1 MPNKSSVPWAAVTG
15 RGSGVLAVAV
25 AALLASTVSGSSVAQ
40 VRQQAPETA
49 PEQLSAQSLAAT
61 YGSKKGGKARNVIFI
76 QGDGMGTAHR
86 ELIRLALK
94 GQGGQL
100 EMNKMQYT
108 GLVATES
115 ADTKEAVTDS
125 AAAATAYSTGVRTYN
140 GAVGVDSNGKPV
152 KNLLERARDAGKATG
167 VVTTSQVTDAS
178 PAAFS
183 AHVANRSDQS
193 EIARQIIE
201 ETKVDV
207 VLGGGEDWWF
217 PAGNPGAW
225 PDNPPKDPT
234 EQSKGTKGN
243 LVTRAQQLGYSYV
256 RNGDELSKVR
266 RGKVLGLFAN
276 EEMFEYHNEGEGDLY
291 EPSVRLPVMTK
302 KAIDL
307 LSRDRDGFFLFVE
320 EEGIDEMAHH
330 SNAKLMIK
338 AGAELDKTV
347 KLALDF
353 AARTPGTLVLV
364 VGDHET
370 GGLAIEN
377 VDPND
382 ENSRDDSADPPLE
395 QSEDTVPIANSN
407 LKMVADWT
415 TNGHTGAATPVT
427 ASGPGAQRLSG
438 FIKNTDVHDA
448 VLAAMGLRR

>member
-1 MPNKSSVPWAAVTG
+1 MPKKSSAPLAALAG

-25 AALLASTVSGSSVAQ
+25 AALLASSMSGPAATQAQ
-40 VRQQAPETA
+40 QQSPKAA
-49 PEQLSAQSLAAT
+49 PEQASAQAAT
-61 YGSKKGGKARNVIFI
+61 QQIVAANSSGKGQRARNVIFI
-76 QGDGMGTAHR
+76 QGDGMGIAHR
-86 ELIRLALK
+86 ELMRLALK
-94 GQGGQL
+94 GQNGQL
-100 EMNKMQYT
+100 TMNKMEYT
-108 GLVATES
+108 GLVHTDS
-115 ADTKEAVTDS
+115 ADKKEAVTDS
-125 AAAATAYSTGVRTYN
+125 AAAATAYSTGVRSYN
-140 GAVGVDSNGKPV
+140 GAIGVDSDGKPV
-152 KNLLERARDAGKATG
+152 TNLLERARAAGKSTG

-178 PAAFS
+178 PGAFS

-201 ETKVDV
+201 QTKVDV
-207 VLGGGEDWWF
+207 VLGGGEDWWY

-225 PDNPPKDPT
+225 PDNPPTDPT

-243 LVTRAQQLGYSYV
+243 LVDRAQQLGYKYV
-256 RNGDELSKVR
+256 RNEAELKKVK

-291 EPSVRLPVMTK
+291 DPSVRLPVMTK

-330 SNAKLMIK
+330 GNATLMVK
-338 AGAELDKTV
+338 AGAELDRTV
-347 KLALDF
+347 KIALDF

-382 ENSRDDSADPPLE
+382 ENGTGDQA
-395 QSEDTVPIANSN
+395 EDTIPIANSD

-415 TNGHTGAATPVT
+415 TGGHTGAATPVT
-427 ASGPGAQRLSG
+427 ASGPGAYRLSG

-448 VLAAMGLRR
+448 VLKAMGFRR

>member
-1 MPNKSSVPWAAVTG
+1 MPNKSSAPWTALAG
-15 RGSGVLAVAV
+15 RGGGVAAVAV
-25 AALLASTVSGSSVAQ
+25 AALLASSLSGPSATQASPATQPQGLNAAPDRISAPDVVPAKVSA
-40 VRQQAPETA
+40 
-49 PEQLSAQSLAAT
+49 
-61 YGSKKGGKARNVIFI
+61 GKRARNVIFI
-76 QGDGMGTAHR
+76 QGDGMGIAHR

-94 GQGGQL
+94 GQGGEL
-100 EMNKMQYT
+100 TMNKMQYT
-108 GLVATES
+108 GLVHTES
-115 ADTKEAVTDS
+115 ADKKEAVTDS
-125 AAAATAYSTGVRTYN
+125 AAAATAYATGVRSYN
-140 GAVGVDSNGKPV
+140 GAIGVDSDGKPV
-152 KNLLERARDAGKATG
+152 TSLLERARAAGKSTG

-178 PAAFS
+178 PGAFS

-201 ETKVDV
+201 QTRVDV
-207 VLGGGEDWWF
+207 VLGGGEDWWY

-243 LVTRAQQLGYSYV
+243 LVDRAQQLGYKYV
-256 RNGDELSKVR
+256 RNAAELKKVN

-291 EPSVRLPVMTK
+291 DPSVRLPVMTK
-302 KAIDL
+302 KAINI

-338 AGAELDKTV
+338 AGAELDRTV
-347 KLALDF
+347 KIALDF

-382 ENSRDDSADPPLE
+382 ENGSGE
-395 QSEDTVPIANSN
+395 QSEDTIPIAHSD

-415 TNGHTGAATPVT
+415 TGGHTGAATPVT
-427 ASGPGAQRLSG
+427 ASGPGAHRLSG

-448 VLAAMGLRR
+448 VLKAMGFRP

>member
-1 MPNKSSVPWAAVTG
+1 MPKHSHTHPAQLAG
-15 RGSGVLAVAV
+15 RATGVLAVAV
-25 AALLASTVSGSSVAQ
+25 AALLASTVSGASMAQ
-40 VRQQAPETA
+40 VRVADRPVTLTAESVPEVAGYDINT
-49 PEQLSAQSLAAT
+49 
-61 YGSKKGGKARNVIFI
+61 KGRARNVIFI
-76 QGDGMGTAHR
+76 QGDGMGVAHR
-86 ELIRLALK
+86 ELLRLALK
-94 GQGGQL
+94 GQNGDL
-100 EMNKMQYT
+100 VMNKMQVT
-108 GLVATES
+108 GLVHTDS
-115 ADTKEAVTDS
+115 ADTAQAVTDS
-125 AAAATAYSTGVRTYN
+125 AAAATAYATGVRSYN
-140 GAVGVDSNGKPV
+140 GAIGVDVNGKPV
-152 KNLLERARDAGKATG
+152 TNLLERARAAGKSTG
-167 VVTTSQVTDAS
+167 LVTTAQVTDAS
-178 PAAFS
+178 PGAFS

-201 ETKVDV
+201 QSRVDV
-207 VLGGGEDWWF
+207 VLGGGEDWWY

-225 PDNPPKDPT
+225 PDNPPTDPT

-243 LVTRAQQLGYSYV
+243 LVDRAKQLKYQYV
-256 RNGDELSKVR
+256 TNAAELGKVNK
-266 RGKVLGLFAN
+266 GKVLGLFAN

-291 EPSVRLPVMTK
+291 DPSVRLPVMAT

-307 LSRDRDGFFLFVE
+307 LSRDRDGFFLFIE

-338 AGAELDKTV
+338 AGAELDRTV
-347 KLALDF
+347 KIALGF

-382 ENSRDDSADPPLE
+382 ENGSGE
-395 QSEDTVPIANSN
+395 QSEDTVAIAHSN

-427 ASGPGAQRLSG
+427 ASGPGAQRLAG
-438 FIKNTDVHDA
+438 FIKNTQVHDA
-448 VLAAMGLRR
+448 VLKAMGFRR

>member
-1 MPNKSSVPWAAVTG
+1 MPKHSHTHPAQLAG
-15 RGSGVLAVAV
+15 RATGVLAVAV
-25 AALLASTVSGSSVAQ
+25 AALLASTVSGASMAQ
-40 VRQQAPETA
+40 VRVADRPVALTAESVPEVAGYDINT
-49 PEQLSAQSLAAT
+49 
-61 YGSKKGGKARNVIFI
+61 KGRARKVIFI
-76 QGDGMGTAHR
+76 QGDGMGVAHR
-86 ELIRLALK
+86 ELLRLALK
-94 GQGGQL
+94 GQNGDL
-100 EMNKMQYT
+100 VMNKMQVT
-108 GLVATES
+108 GLVHTDS
-115 ADTKEAVTDS
+115 ADTAQAVTDS
-125 AAAATAYSTGVRTYN
+125 AAAATAYATGVRSYN
-140 GAVGVDSNGKPV
+140 GAIGVDVNGKPV
-152 KNLLERARDAGKATG
+152 TNLLERARAAGKSTG
-167 VVTTSQVTDAS
+167 LVTTAQVTDAS
-178 PAAFS
+178 PGAFS

-201 ETKVDV
+201 QSRVDV
-207 VLGGGEDWWF
+207 VLGGGEDWWY

-225 PDNPPKDPT
+225 PDNPPTDPT

-243 LVTRAQQLGYSYV
+243 LVDRAKQLKYQYV
-256 RNGDELSKVR
+256 TNAAELGKVNK
-266 RGKVLGLFAN
+266 GKVLGLFAN

-291 EPSVRLPVMTK
+291 DPSVRLPVMAT

-307 LSRDRDGFFLFVE
+307 LSRDRDGFFLFIE

-338 AGAELDKTV
+338 AGAELDRTV
-347 KLALDF
+347 KIALDF

-382 ENSRDDSADPPLE
+382 ENGSGE
-395 QSEDTVPIANSN
+395 QSEDTVAIAHSN

-427 ASGPGAQRLSG
+427 ASGPGAQRLAG
-438 FIKNTDVHDA
+438 FIKNTQVHDA
-448 VLAAMGLRR
+448 VLKAMGFRR

>member
-1 MPNKSSVPWAAVTG
+1 MPKHSHTHPAQLAG
-15 RGSGVLAVAV
+15 RATGVLAVAV
-25 AALLASTVSGSSVAQ
+25 AALLASTVSGASMAQ
-40 VRQQAPETA
+40 VRVADRPVTLTAESVPEVAGYDINT
-49 PEQLSAQSLAAT
+49 
-61 YGSKKGGKARNVIFI
+61 KGRARNVIFI
-76 QGDGMGTAHR
+76 QGDGMGVAHR
-86 ELIRLALK
+86 ELLRLALK
-94 GQGGQL
+94 GQNGDL
-100 EMNKMQYT
+100 VMNKMQVT
-108 GLVATES
+108 GLVHTDS
-115 ADTKEAVTDS
+115 ADTAQAVTDS
-125 AAAATAYSTGVRTYN
+125 AAAATAYATGVRSYN
-140 GAVGVDSNGKPV
+140 GAIGVDVNGKPV
-152 KNLLERARDAGKATG
+152 TNLLERARAAGKSTG
-167 VVTTSQVTDAS
+167 LVTTAQVTDAS
-178 PAAFS
+178 PGAFS

-201 ETKVDV
+201 QSRVDV
-207 VLGGGEDWWF
+207 VLGGGEDWWY

-225 PDNPPKDPT
+225 PDNPPTDPT

-243 LVTRAQQLGYSYV
+243 LVDRAKQLKYQYV
-256 RNGDELSKVR
+256 TNAAELGKVNK
-266 RGKVLGLFAN
+266 GKVLGLFAN

-291 EPSVRLPVMTK
+291 DPSVRLPVMAT

-307 LSRDRDGFFLFVE
+307 LSRDRDGFFLFIE

-338 AGAELDKTV
+338 AGAELDRTV
-347 KLALDF
+347 KIALDF

-382 ENSRDDSADPPLE
+382 ENGSGE
-395 QSEDTVPIANSN
+395 QSEDTVAIAHSN

-427 ASGPGAQRLSG
+427 ASGPGAQRLAG
-438 FIKNTDVHDA
+438 IIKNTQVHDA
-448 VLAAMGLRR
+448 VLKAMGFRR

>member
-1 MPNKSSVPWAAVTG
+1 MPKHSHTHPAQLAG
-15 RGSGVLAVAV
+15 RATGVLAVAV
-25 AALLASTVSGSSVAQ
+25 AALLASTVSGASMAQ
-40 VRQQAPETA
+40 VRVADRPVTLTAESVPEVAGYDVNT
-49 PEQLSAQSLAAT
+49 
-61 YGSKKGGKARNVIFI
+61 KGRARNVIFI
-76 QGDGMGTAHR
+76 QGDGMGVAHR
-86 ELIRLALK
+86 ELLRLALK
-94 GQGGQL
+94 GQNGDL
-100 EMNKMQYT
+100 VMNKMQVT
-108 GLVATES
+108 GLVHTDS
-115 ADTKEAVTDS
+115 ADTAQAVTDS
-125 AAAATAYSTGVRTYN
+125 AAAATAYATGVRSYN
-140 GAVGVDSNGKPV
+140 GAIGVDVNGKPV
-152 KNLLERARDAGKATG
+152 TNLLERARAAGKSTG
-167 VVTTSQVTDAS
+167 LVTTAQVTDAS
-178 PAAFS
+178 PGAFS

-201 ETKVDV
+201 QSRVDV
-207 VLGGGEDWWF
+207 VLGGGEDWWY

-225 PDNPPKDPT
+225 PDNPPTDPT

-243 LVTRAQQLGYSYV
+243 LVDRAKQLKYQYV
-256 RNGDELSKVR
+256 TNAAELGKVNK
-266 RGKVLGLFAN
+266 GKVLGLFAN

-291 EPSVRLPVMTK
+291 DPSVRLPVMAT

-307 LSRDRDGFFLFVE
+307 LSRDRDGFFLFIE

-338 AGAELDKTV
+338 AGAELDRTV
-347 KLALDF
+347 KIALDF

-382 ENSRDDSADPPLE
+382 ENGSGE
-395 QSEDTVPIANSN
+395 QSEDTVAIAHSN

-427 ASGPGAQRLSG
+427 ASGPGAQRLAG
-438 FIKNTDVHDA
+438 FIKNTQVHDA
-448 VLAAMGLRR
+448 VLKAMGFRR

>member
-1 MPNKSSVPWAAVTG
+1 MPNKSSAPWTVLAG
-15 RGSGVLAVAV
+15 RGGGVAAVAV
-25 AALLASTVSGSSVAQ
+25 AALLASSLSGPSATQASPRTQPQGLNAVPDRISAPDVVPAKVSA
-40 VRQQAPETA
+40 
-49 PEQLSAQSLAAT
+49 
-61 YGSKKGGKARNVIFI
+61 GKRARNVIFI
-76 QGDGMGTAHR
+76 QGDGMGIAHR

-100 EMNKMQYT
+100 TMNKMQYT
-108 GLVATES
+108 GLVHTES
-115 ADTKEAVTDS
+115 ADKKEAVTDS
-125 AAAATAYSTGVRTYN
+125 AAAATAYATGVRSYN
-140 GAVGVDSNGKPV
+140 GAIGVDSDGKPV
-152 KNLLERARDAGKATG
+152 TNLLERARAAGKSTG

-178 PAAFS
+178 PGAFS

-201 ETKVDV
+201 QTRVDV
-207 VLGGGEDWWF
+207 VLGGGEDWWY

-243 LVTRAQQLGYSYV
+243 LVDRAQQLGYKYV
-256 RNGDELSKVR
+256 RNAAELKKVK

-291 EPSVRLPVMTK
+291 DPSVRLPVMTK
-302 KAIDL
+302 KAINI

-338 AGAELDKTV
+338 AGAELDRTV
-347 KLALDF
+347 KIALDF

-382 ENSRDDSADPPLE
+382 ENGSGE
-395 QSEDTVPIANSN
+395 QSEDTIPIAHSD

-415 TNGHTGAATPVT
+415 TGGHTGAATPVT
-427 ASGPGAQRLSG
+427 ASGPGAQRLGG

-448 VLAAMGLRR
+448 VLKAMGFRP

>member
-1 MPNKSSVPWAAVTG
+1 MSNKSSARKTAHAG
-15 RGSGVLAVAV
+15 RGGRVLAIAV
-25 AALLASTVSGSSVAQ
+25 AALLTLSMSGPAATQAQ
-40 VRQQAPETA
+40 QQAPDAITQHA
-49 PEQLSAQSLAAT
+49 SAQEFAAT
-61 YGSKKGGKARNVIFI
+61 KNAKGQRARNVIFI
-76 QGDGMGTAHR
+76 QGDGMGIAHR

-100 EMNKMQYT
+100 TMNQMDYT

-115 ADTKEAVTDS
+115 ADKKEAVTDS
-125 AAAATAYSTGVRTYN
+125 AAAATAYATGVRSYN
-140 GAVGVDSNGKPV
+140 GAIGVDSSGKPV
-152 KNLLERARDAGKATG
+152 TNLLERARAAGKSTG
-167 VVTTSQVTDAS
+167 LVTTSQVTDAS
-178 PAAFS
+178 PGAFS
-183 AHVANRSDQS
+183 AHVADRSDQS

-201 ETKVDV
+201 QTKVDV
-207 VLGGGEDWWF
+207 VLGGGEDWWY

-243 LVTRAQQLGYSYV
+243 LVDRAQKLGYKYV
-256 RNGDELSKVR
+256 RNAAELSKVQ

-302 KAIDL
+302 KAIEL

-330 SNAKLMIK
+330 SNANLMIK
-338 AGAELDKTV
+338 AGAELDRTV
-347 KLALDF
+347 KIALDF

-382 ENSRDDSADPPLE
+382 ENGVGE
-395 QSEDTVPIANSN
+395 QSEDIVPIANSN

-415 TNGHTGAATPVT
+415 TNGHTGAAVPIT
-427 ASGPGAQRLSG
+427 ASGPGAHRLNG
-438 FIKNTDVHDA
+438 FIRNTDVHDA
-448 VLAAMGLRR
+448 VLKAMGFRR

>member
-1 MPNKSSVPWAAVTG
+1 MPNKSSAPWTVLAG
-15 RGSGVLAVAV
+15 RGGGVAAVAV
-25 AALLASTVSGSSVAQ
+25 AALLASSLSGPSATQASPGTQPQGLNAVPDRISAPDVVPAKVSA
-40 VRQQAPETA
+40 
-49 PEQLSAQSLAAT
+49 
-61 YGSKKGGKARNVIFI
+61 GKRARNVIFI
-76 QGDGMGTAHR
+76 QGDGMGIAHR

-100 EMNKMQYT
+100 TMNKMQYT
-108 GLVATES
+108 GLVHTES
-115 ADTKEAVTDS
+115 ADKKEAVTDS
-125 AAAATAYSTGVRTYN
+125 AAAATAYATGVRSYN
-140 GAVGVDSNGKPV
+140 GAIGVDSDGKPV
-152 KNLLERARDAGKATG
+152 TNLLERARAAGKSTG

-178 PAAFS
+178 PGAFS

-201 ETKVDV
+201 QTRVDV
-207 VLGGGEDWWF
+207 VLGGGEDWWY

-243 LVTRAQQLGYSYV
+243 LVDRAQQLGYKYV
-256 RNGDELSKVR
+256 RNAAELKKVK

-291 EPSVRLPVMTK
+291 DPSVRLPVMTK
-302 KAIDL
+302 KAINI

-338 AGAELDKTV
+338 AGAELDRTV
-347 KLALDF
+347 KIALDF

-382 ENSRDDSADPPLE
+382 ENGSGE
-395 QSEDTVPIANSN
+395 QSEDTIPIAHSD

-415 TNGHTGAATPVT
+415 TGGHTGAATPVT
-427 ASGPGAQRLSG
+427 ASGPGAQRLGG

-448 VLAAMGLRR
+448 VLKAMGFRP

>member
-1 MPNKSSVPWAAVTG
+1 MPNKSSAPWTVLAG
-15 RGSGVLAVAV
+15 RGGGVAAVAV
-25 AALLASTVSGSSVAQ
+25 AALLASSLSGPSTTQASPATQPQGLNAAPDRISAPDVVPAKVSA
-40 VRQQAPETA
+40 
-49 PEQLSAQSLAAT
+49 
-61 YGSKKGGKARNVIFI
+61 GKRARNVIFI
-76 QGDGMGTAHR
+76 QGDGMGIAHR

-94 GQGGQL
+94 GQGGEL
-100 EMNKMQYT
+100 TMNKMQYT
-108 GLVATES
+108 GLVHTES
-115 ADTKEAVTDS
+115 ADKKEAVTDS
-125 AAAATAYSTGVRTYN
+125 AAAATAYATGVRSYN
-140 GAVGVDSNGKPV
+140 GAIGVDSDGKPV
-152 KNLLERARDAGKATG
+152 TSLLERARAAGKSTG

-178 PAAFS
+178 PGAFS

-201 ETKVDV
+201 QTRVDV
-207 VLGGGEDWWF
+207 VLGGGEDWWY

-243 LVTRAQQLGYSYV
+243 LVDRAQQLGYKYV
-256 RNGDELSKVR
+256 RNAAELKKVN

-291 EPSVRLPVMTK
+291 DPSVRLPVMTK
-302 KAIDL
+302 KAINI

-338 AGAELDKTV
+338 AGAELDRTV
-347 KLALDF
+347 KIALDF

-382 ENSRDDSADPPLE
+382 ENGSGE
-395 QSEDTVPIANSN
+395 QSEDTIPIAHSD

-415 TNGHTGAATPVT
+415 TGGHTGAATPVT
-427 ASGPGAQRLSG
+427 ASGPGAHRLSG
-438 FIKNTDVHDA
+438 FIKNTDVHNA
-448 VLAAMGLRR
+448 VLKAMGFRP

>member
-1 MPNKSSVPWAAVTG
+1 MPKHSHTHPAQLAG
-15 RGSGVLAVAV
+15 RATGVLAVAV
-25 AALLASTVSGSSVAQ
+25 AALLASTVSGASMAQ
-40 VRQQAPETA
+40 VRVADRPVTLTAESVPEVAGYDINT
-49 PEQLSAQSLAAT
+49 
-61 YGSKKGGKARNVIFI
+61 KGRARNVIFI
-76 QGDGMGTAHR
+76 QGDGMGVAHR
-86 ELIRLALK
+86 ELLRLALK
-94 GQGGQL
+94 GQNGDL
-100 EMNKMQYT
+100 VMNKMQVT
-108 GLVATES
+108 GLVHTDS
-115 ADTKEAVTDS
+115 ADTAQAVTDS
-125 AAAATAYSTGVRTYN
+125 AAAATAYATGVRSYN
-140 GAVGVDSNGKPV
+140 GAIGVDVNGKPV
-152 KNLLERARDAGKATG
+152 TNLLERARAAGKSTG
-167 VVTTSQVTDAS
+167 LVTTAQVTDAS
-178 PAAFS
+178 PGAFS

-201 ETKVDV
+201 QSRVDV
-207 VLGGGEDWWF
+207 VLGGGEDWWY

-225 PDNPPKDPT
+225 PDNPPTDPT

-243 LVTRAQQLGYSYV
+243 LVDRAKQLKYQYV
-256 RNGDELSKVR
+256 TNAAELGKVNK
-266 RGKVLGLFAN
+266 GKVLGLFAN

-291 EPSVRLPVMTK
+291 DPSVRLPVMAT

-307 LSRDRDGFFLFVE
+307 LSRDRDGFFLFIE

-338 AGAELDKTV
+338 AGAELDRTV
-347 KLALDF
+347 KIALDF

-382 ENSRDDSADPPLE
+382 ENGSGE
-395 QSEDTVPIANSN
+395 QSEDTVAIAHSN

-427 ASGPGAQRLSG
+427 ASGPGAQRLAG
-438 FIKNTDVHDA
+438 FIKNTQVHDA
-448 VLAAMGLRR
+448 VLKAMGFRR

>member
-1 MPNKSSVPWAAVTG
+1 MPNKSSAPWTVLAG
-15 RGSGVLAVAV
+15 RGGGVAAVAV
-25 AALLASTVSGSSVAQ
+25 AALLASSLSGPSTTQASPATQPQGLNAAPDRISAPDVVPAKVSA
-40 VRQQAPETA
+40 
-49 PEQLSAQSLAAT
+49 
-61 YGSKKGGKARNVIFI
+61 GKRARNVIFI
-76 QGDGMGTAHR
+76 QGDGMGIAHR

-94 GQGGQL
+94 GQGGEL
-100 EMNKMQYT
+100 TMNKMQYT
-108 GLVATES
+108 GLVHTES
-115 ADTKEAVTDS
+115 ADKKEAVTDS
-125 AAAATAYSTGVRTYN
+125 AAAATAYATGVRSYN
-140 GAVGVDSNGKPV
+140 GAIGVDSDGKPV
-152 KNLLERARDAGKATG
+152 TSLLERARAAGKSTG

-178 PAAFS
+178 PGAFS

-201 ETKVDV
+201 QTRVDV
-207 VLGGGEDWWF
+207 VLGGGEDWWY

-243 LVTRAQQLGYSYV
+243 LVDRAQQLGYKYV
-256 RNGDELSKVR
+256 RNAAELKKVN

-291 EPSVRLPVMTK
+291 DPSVRLPVMTK
-302 KAIDL
+302 KAINI

-338 AGAELDKTV
+338 AGAELDRTV
-347 KLALDF
+347 KIALDF

-382 ENSRDDSADPPLE
+382 ENGSGE
-395 QSEDTVPIANSN
+395 QSEDTIPIAHSD

-415 TNGHTGAATPVT
+415 TGGHTGAATPVT
-427 ASGPGAQRLSG
+427 ASGPGAHRLSG

-448 VLAAMGLRR
+448 VLKAMGFRP

>member
-1 MPNKSSVPWAAVTG
+1 M
-15 RGSGVLAVAV
+15 
-25 AALLASTVSGSSVAQ
+25 AALLASTVSGASMAQ
-40 VRQQAPETA
+40 VRVADRPVTLTAESVPEVAGYDINT
-49 PEQLSAQSLAAT
+49 
-61 YGSKKGGKARNVIFI
+61 KGRARNVIFI
-76 QGDGMGTAHR
+76 QGDGMGVAHR
-86 ELIRLALK
+86 ELLRLALK
-94 GQGGQL
+94 GQNGDL
-100 EMNKMQYT
+100 VMNKMQVT
-108 GLVATES
+108 GLVHTDS
-115 ADTKEAVTDS
+115 ADTAQAVTDS
-125 AAAATAYSTGVRTYN
+125 AAAATAYATGVRSYN
-140 GAVGVDSNGKPV
+140 GAIGVDVNGKPV
-152 KNLLERARDAGKATG
+152 TNLLERARAAGKSTG
-167 VVTTSQVTDAS
+167 LVTTAQVTDAS
-178 PAAFS
+178 PGAFS

-201 ETKVDV
+201 QSRVDV
-207 VLGGGEDWWF
+207 VLGGGEDWWY

-225 PDNPPKDPT
+225 PDNPPTDPT

-243 LVTRAQQLGYSYV
+243 LVDRAKQLKYQYV
-256 RNGDELSKVR
+256 TNAAELGKVNK
-266 RGKVLGLFAN
+266 GKVLGLFAN

-291 EPSVRLPVMTK
+291 DPSVRLPVMAT

-307 LSRDRDGFFLFVE
+307 LSRDRDGFFLFIE

-338 AGAELDKTV
+338 AGAELDRTV
-347 KLALDF
+347 KIALDF

-382 ENSRDDSADPPLE
+382 ENGSGE
-395 QSEDTVPIANSN
+395 QSEDTVAIAHSN

-427 ASGPGAQRLSG
+427 ASGPGAQRLAG
-438 FIKNTDVHDA
+438 FIKNTQVHDA
-448 VLAAMGLRR
+448 VLKAMGFRR

>member
-1 MPNKSSVPWAAVTG
+1 MPKHSHTHPAQLAG
-15 RGSGVLAVAV
+15 RATGVLAVAV
-25 AALLASTVSGSSVAQ
+25 AALLASTVSGASMAQ
-40 VRQQAPETA
+40 VRVADRPVTLTAESVPEVAGYDINT
-49 PEQLSAQSLAAT
+49 
-61 YGSKKGGKARNVIFI
+61 KGRARKVIFI
-76 QGDGMGTAHR
+76 QGDGMGVAHR
-86 ELIRLALK
+86 ELLRLALK
-94 GQGGQL
+94 GQNGDL
-100 EMNKMQYT
+100 VMNKMQVT
-108 GLVATES
+108 GLVHTDS
-115 ADTKEAVTDS
+115 ADTAQAVTDS
-125 AAAATAYSTGVRTYN
+125 AAAATAYATGVRSYN
-140 GAVGVDSNGKPV
+140 GAIGVDVNGKPV
-152 KNLLERARDAGKATG
+152 TNLLERARAAGKSTG
-167 VVTTSQVTDAS
+167 LVTTAQVTDAS
-178 PAAFS
+178 PGAFS

-201 ETKVDV
+201 QSRVDV
-207 VLGGGEDWWF
+207 VLGGGEDWWY

-225 PDNPPKDPT
+225 PDNPPTDPT

-243 LVTRAQQLGYSYV
+243 LVDRAKQLKYQYV
-256 RNGDELSKVR
+256 TNAAELGKVNK
-266 RGKVLGLFAN
+266 GKVLGLFAN

-291 EPSVRLPVMTK
+291 DPSVRLPVMAT

-307 LSRDRDGFFLFVE
+307 LSRDRDGFFLFIE

-338 AGAELDKTV
+338 AGAELDRTV
-347 KLALDF
+347 KIALDF

-382 ENSRDDSADPPLE
+382 ENGSGE
-395 QSEDTVPIANSN
+395 QSEDTVAIAHSN

-427 ASGPGAQRLSG
+427 ASGPGAQRLAG
-438 FIKNTDVHDA
+438 FIKNTQVHDA
-448 VLAAMGLRR
+448 VLKAMGFRR

>member
-1 MPNKSSVPWAAVTG
+1 MPNKSSAPWTVLAG
-15 RGSGVLAVAV
+15 RGGGVAAVAV
-25 AALLASTVSGSSVAQ
+25 AALLASSLSGPSTTQASPATQPQGLNAAPDRISAPDVVPAKVSA
-40 VRQQAPETA
+40 
-49 PEQLSAQSLAAT
+49 
-61 YGSKKGGKARNVIFI
+61 GKRARNVIFI
-76 QGDGMGTAHR
+76 QGDGMGIAHR

-94 GQGGQL
+94 GQGGEL
-100 EMNKMQYT
+100 TMNKMQYT
-108 GLVATES
+108 GLVHTES
-115 ADTKEAVTDS
+115 ADKKEAVTDS
-125 AAAATAYSTGVRTYN
+125 AAAATAYATGVRSYN
-140 GAVGVDSNGKPV
+140 GAIGVDTDGKPV
-152 KNLLERARDAGKATG
+152 TSLLERARAAGKSTG

-178 PAAFS
+178 PGAFS

-201 ETKVDV
+201 QTRVDV
-207 VLGGGEDWWF
+207 VLGGGEDWWY

-243 LVTRAQQLGYSYV
+243 LVDRAQQLGYKYV
-256 RNGDELSKVR
+256 RNAAELKKVN

-291 EPSVRLPVMTK
+291 DPSVRLPVMTK
-302 KAIDL
+302 KAINI

-338 AGAELDKTV
+338 AGAELDRTV
-347 KLALDF
+347 KIALDF

-382 ENSRDDSADPPLE
+382 ENGSGE
-395 QSEDTVPIANSN
+395 QSEDTIPIAHSD

-415 TNGHTGAATPVT
+415 TGGHTGAATPVT
-427 ASGPGAQRLSG
+427 ASGPGAHRLSG

-448 VLAAMGLRR
+448 VLKAMGFRP

>member
-1 MPNKSSVPWAAVTG
+1 MPKHSHTHPAQLAG
-15 RGSGVLAVAV
+15 RATGVLAVAV
-25 AALLASTVSGSSVAQ
+25 AALLASTVSGASMAQ
-40 VRQQAPETA
+40 VRVADRPVTLTAESVPEVAGYDINT
-49 PEQLSAQSLAAT
+49 
-61 YGSKKGGKARNVIFI
+61 KGRARNVIFI
-76 QGDGMGTAHR
+76 QGDGMGVAHR
-86 ELIRLALK
+86 ELLRLALK
-94 GQGGQL
+94 GQNGDL
-100 EMNKMQYT
+100 VMNKMQVT
-108 GLVATES
+108 GLVHTDS
-115 ADTKEAVTDS
+115 ADTAQAVTDS
-125 AAAATAYSTGVRTYN
+125 AAAATAYATGVRSYN
-140 GAVGVDSNGKPV
+140 GAIGVDVNGKPV
-152 KNLLERARDAGKATG
+152 TNLLERARAAGKSTG
-167 VVTTSQVTDAS
+167 LVTTAQVTDAS
-178 PAAFS
+178 PGAFS

-201 ETKVDV
+201 QSRVDV
-207 VLGGGEDWWF
+207 VLGGGEDWWY

-225 PDNPPKDPT
+225 PDNPPTDPT

-243 LVTRAQQLGYSYV
+243 LVDRAKQLKYQYV
-256 RNGDELSKVR
+256 TNAAELGKVNKA
-266 RGKVLGLFAN
+266 KVLGLFAN

-291 EPSVRLPVMTK
+291 DPSVRLPVMAT

-307 LSRDRDGFFLFVE
+307 LSRDRDGFFLFIE

-338 AGAELDKTV
+338 AGAELDRTV
-347 KLALDF
+347 KIALDF

-382 ENSRDDSADPPLE
+382 ENGSGE
-395 QSEDTVPIANSN
+395 QSEDTVAIAHSN

-427 ASGPGAQRLSG
+427 ASGPGAQRLAG
-438 FIKNTDVHDA
+438 FIKNTQVHDA
-448 VLAAMGLRR
+448 VLKAMGFRR